1 MLLADELRNIAR
13 EQNRDAD
20 LPDTLLATLL
30 ELADNPRLTDQADD
44 VQSLISLL
52 KVFDPYA
59 GTGCF
64 SEASSAQEIENT
76 IKRLRHKLEG

>member
-1 MLLADELRNIAR
+1 MTLTDELRNIAR
-13 EQNRDAD
+13 EQSRDAD

-30 ELADNPRLTDQADD
+30 ELADNPRLTDQTDD

-59 GTGCF
+59 GTVCF
-64 SEASSAQEIENT
+64 SEASSAKEIENA
-76 IKRLRHKLEG
+76 IKRLQYKLEG